1 MVDYIVI
8 GAGSAGCL
16 IAARLVEA
24 GAEVLVLE
32 EGPARGHPLL
42 DLPAGYMKF
51 LNSER
56 FLKYY
61 PTVPQPQL
69 DGRSMIIPQ
78 GRLLGGGSAINAMVY
93 LRGQAQDYDAWAE
106 ASGDAGWGAA
116 AMLRHFTGME
126 GNAELGGHHHGTDGP
141 LKVSH
146 LGHMNPVT
154 AAFLAACAAIGI
166 RLNEDF
172 NGPVQ
177 AGAGRMQHTID
188 GRARRRC
195 SAAKAFLAPLKGN
208 PLLRLVTGAR
218 VTRLVMQGDRVVG
231 VEYHDGRQS
240 RQAEAAREVIL
251 TAGALASP
259 HLMLRSGLGPQAQLH
274 AAGVPVRADL
284 EGVGQGLQDHCEV
297 PVISGLRRGLGYFGQ
312 DRGLAMLRH
321 GLRYL
326 LTRGGPVTSTG
337 VEACAF
343 LPMGE
348 DPRPLIQLYCVPTV
362 YLDRTVS
369 GLEPTWGLTLTPCL
383 ARPQSR
389 GSVSLNPAN
398 PEGLPLVDPGFLRA
412 AADFQAMR
420 DGIAAARS
428 ILAAEPLA
436 GMVTGALMPARF
448 DVEAIDAHIRATVK
462 TNYHPVGTCALG
474 RVLEADLRV
483 RGVRGLRVAD
493 ASAMPVIPAG
503 NTNAP
508 TLALASR
515 AAELILGR

>member
-1 MVDYIVI
+1 MVDHIIV

-16 IAARLVEA
+16 IAARLVAA
-24 GAEVLVLE
+24 GAEVLLLE

-56 FLKYY
+56 YLKYY

-69 DGRSMIIPQ
+69 GGRSMIIPQ

-93 LRGQAQDYDAWAE
+93 LRGQPQDYDAWAE
-106 ASGDAGWGAA
+106 ATGDPGWGAA
-116 AMLRHFTGME
+116 AMQRHFIGME
-126 GNAELGGHHHGTDGP
+126 GNAELSGPYHGTGGP

-154 AAFLAACAAIGI
+154 AAFLVACAATGI
-166 RLNEDF
+166 PLNDDF
-172 NGPVQ
+172 NGASPS
-177 AGAGRMQHTID
+177 GAGRMQHTID

-195 SAAKAFLAPLKGN
+195 SAARAFLAPLKGN
-208 PLLRLVTGAR
+208 SRLRLVTGAR
-218 VTRLVMQGDRVVG
+218 VTRLNLQGDRVTG
-231 VEYHDGRQS
+231 VTYHDGRQT
-240 RQAEAAREVIL
+240 RRAEAAGGVIL

-259 HLMLRSGLGPQAQLH
+259 HLMLRSGLGPEAQLR
-274 AAGVPVRADL
+274 AAGVPVLADL
-284 EGVGQGLQDHCEV
+284 PGVGQGLQDHCEV

-326 LTRGGPVTSTG
+326 LTRGGPVASTG

-343 LPMGE
+343 LPFGD

-369 GLEPTWGLTLTPCL
+369 GIDPTWGLTLTPCL

-389 GSVSLNPAN
+389 GSVSLNPAD
-398 PEGLPLVDPGFLRA
+398 PDGLPLVDPGFLRA
-412 AADFQAMR
+412 PADLEAMR
-420 DGIAAARS
+420 QGIAAARQ
-428 ILAAEPLA
+428 ILTGEPLA
-436 GMVTGALMPARF
+436 GMVTGPLMPTRF
-448 DVEAIDAHIRATVK
+448 DAEAIDAHIRATVK
-462 TNYHPVGTCALG
+462 TNYHPVGTCAMG
-474 RVLEADLRV
+474 RVLDAGLRV
-483 RGVRGLRVAD
+483 TGLRGLRVAD
-493 ASAMPVIPAG
+493 ASAMPVIPAA

-508 TLALASR
+508 TMALASR
-515 AAELILGR
+515 AAELILAE